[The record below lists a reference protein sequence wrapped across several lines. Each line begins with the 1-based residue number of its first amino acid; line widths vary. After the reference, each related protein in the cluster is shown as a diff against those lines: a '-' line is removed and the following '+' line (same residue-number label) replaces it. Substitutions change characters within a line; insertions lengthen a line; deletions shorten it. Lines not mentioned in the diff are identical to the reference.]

1 MNEQRTLRTMK
12 AKEKMRKVGYA
23 VGTAVATAAPFVAYS
38 FAAAGGGGTPATTI
52 LSKFLGYV
60 VDMFICVGI
69 LLGVWSIAQLA
80 LSFKNEDADSKSR
93 AMMMLVVAIILM
105 AIKPLAQMI
114 ISASGASI
122 TIGTGF
128 LTMMPMLTI

>member
-23 VGTAVATAAPFVAYS
+23 VGTAVATAAPFMAYS
-38 FAAAGGGGTPATTI
+38 FAKDTTAVKI
-52 LSKFLGYV
+52 LSTFMGYV
-60 VDMFICVGI
+60 VDMFLCVGA
-69 LLGVWSIAQLA
+69 LLGVWAIAQLA
-80 LSFKNEDADSKSR
+80 LAFKNEDADSKSR

-105 AIKPLAQMI
+105 SIKGLADI
-114 ISASGASI
+114 ILKASGTGI
-122 TIGTGF
+122 TIGKGF

>member
-23 VGTAVATAAPFVAYS
+23 VETAVATAAPFVAYS
-38 FAAAGGGGTPATTI
+38 FAEDTAKTI
-52 LSKFLGYV
+52 LSTFMGYV
-60 VDMFICVGI
+60 VDMFLCVGA
-69 LLGVWSIAQLA
+69 LLGVWAIAQLA
-80 LSFKNEDADSKSR
+80 LAFKNEDADSKSR

-105 AIKPLAQMI
+105 AIKGLANI
-114 ISASGASI
+114 ILTASGTGI
-122 TIGTGF
+122 TIGEGF